1 VAVRLC
7 RRRVGGIGAAV
18 RGRWMR
24 SARLDVF
31 DRIPFRQMDLCR
43 RIPCRGIIA
52 VYSTLN
58 RGHISPIRGLKN
70 RALVY
75 NNEDLILAVD
85 VGSCGSGRNIPLR
98 PGIFVKET
106 LEDLLTNP
114 RSMGTVLC
122 ASGFLH

>member
-1 VAVRLC
+1 MGGGRSVWLVLAGDGAAVAVRLC
-7 RRRVGGIGAAV
+7 RRRAGGIGAAV

-58 RGHISPIRGLKN
+58 HGHISPIRGQIS
-70 RALVY
+70 RTGS
-75 NNEDLILAVD
+75 DL
-85 VGSCGSGRNIPLR
+85 
-98 PGIFVKET
+98 
-106 LEDLLTNP
+106 
-114 RSMGTVLC
+114 
-122 ASGFLH
+122 